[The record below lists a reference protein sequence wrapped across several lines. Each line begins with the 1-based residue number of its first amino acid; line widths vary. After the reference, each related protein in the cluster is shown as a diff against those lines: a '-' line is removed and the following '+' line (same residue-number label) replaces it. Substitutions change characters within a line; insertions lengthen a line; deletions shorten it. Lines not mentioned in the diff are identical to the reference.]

1 MTCYRPGKLDGRP
14 GELATGQAPDTR
26 PDDRIVRDTT
36 DTHDG
41 R

>member
-1 MTCYRPGKLDGRP
+1 MTCYRPGKLDGRTR
-14 GELATGQAPDTR
+14 ELATGQAPDTR